1 MMNYVNN
8 IWTKSYC
15 YLLLQL
21 VRKPDWIK
29 QIKEILTNNSLYDDQ
44 NCLSNMS
51 NIPDLYESSAD
62 TNTYTYTCVN
72 LVSSE
77 GIDNWITY
85 LHTIWQVVYWD
96 KFLSSSKN
104 INK

>member
-1 MMNYVNN
+1 MM
-8 IWTKSYC
+8 TKT
-15 YLLLQL
+15 
-21 VRKPDWIK
+21 VIRD
-29 QIKEILTNNSLYDDQ
+29 
-44 NCLSNMS
+44 
-51 NIPDLYESSAD
+51 IPSIPVLNESSAD
-62 TNTYTYTCVN
+62 TNTYTYMCVR

-77 GIDNWITY
+77 GIDYWIIY